1 MAWAATCTHYQP
13 IAAFDRQ
20 AQCAFQ
26 DVKLSHNG
34 TTPGR
39 LSRRCGSTLED
50 SQLPVQA
57 AQQYGL
63 AATGPRGRHW
73 AKQVYASRC
82 GTLFLR
88 KREQT
93 CPRHGTVGGHGA
105 ATVQSMCAPGCS
117 TFLKAKSRCTPHCS
131 TFYFD
136 EVEADL
142 CSHGMA
148 LWVTTGSRNG
158 AATAQSRCRPC
169 CSPLI
174 FEEAEAGLPRA
185 RHCGW
190 PRGSHGAKHVCMPHG
205 GTLFSMKRK
214 HRHGAP
220 STAARPILPGQGSGR
235 FQK

>member
-1 MAWAATCTHYQP
+1 MRKHSGGQPAPGPGGTAIRTC
-13 IAAFDRQ
+13 
-20 AQCAFQ
+20 
-26 DVKLSHNG
+26 
-34 TTPGR
+34 
-39 LSRRCGSTLED
+39 
-50 SQLPVQA
+50 
-57 AQQYGL
+57 
-63 AATGPRGRHW
+63 
-73 AKQVYASRC
+73 
-82 GTLFLR
+82 
-88 KREQT
+88 
-93 CPRHGTVGGHGA
+93 RHGAAGPSLGKAGVRLALRHLIFEEAGADLPTARHTVGGHGA

-220 STAARPILPGQGSGR
+220 STTARPILPGQGSGR